1 MKGAPRAL
9 IIAALVALS
18 GAPAAS
24 SASARES
31 TDRPEI
37 DAPAAILEDGRTGD
51 VLLAKAP
58 GERRPIASTTKLM
71 TALLTLERTRPGEVF
86 AAGGYR
92 AAAVESQIGLEDGE
106 RMRVRDLLTALLLE
120 SANDAAATLAT
131 GISGSEGAFVGEMNR
146 RARELGLRDTHYENP
161 IGFDDRANYSSAR
174 DLAALARVLL
184 RDRRF
189 EAIVRR
195 PRAVLKSGDRRRVV
209 ENRNRLVGRYPRIDG
224 VKTGHTAGAGY
235 VLVGSATGRG
245 AQVVSVVLGAAS
257 EEARDVVSRALLT
270 YGLDQFRRRTVLRAG
285 RPMASAGV
293 TGRSGEVTLTTP
305 RDVVLTVRRGG
316 GEVRTRVSAPDE
328 LEGPLA
334 PGSRIGSIEV
344 LYDDDVAKTVPLV
357 TAGAVAEP
365 GTVARVT
372 SALRPPLTWIAV
384 AAIVLASALAV
395 FRIRSTTLA
404 RRAADDH
411 HGHT

>member
-1 MKGAPRAL
+1 MSRASRAL
-9 IIAALVALS
+9 VIAALVALS

-24 SASARES
+24 DAKGRES
-31 TDRPEI
+31 TGRPEI
-37 DAPAAILEDGRTGD
+37 DAPAATLEDGRTGH
-51 VLLAKAP
+51 VLLAKSP
-58 GERRPIASTTKLM
+58 RERRPIASTTKLM

-86 AAGGYR
+86 VARGYR
-92 AAAVESQIGLEDGE
+92 AAAVESQIGLEEGE

-120 SANDAAATLAT
+120 SANDAAATLARE
-131 GISGSEGAFVGEMNR
+131 ISGSEDAFVDEMNQ

-161 IGFDDRANYSSAR
+161 IGFDDPANYSSAR

-209 ENRNRLVGRYPRIDG
+209 ENRNTLVGRYPRVDG
-224 VKTGHTAGAGY
+224 VKTGHTAKAGY

-245 AQVVSVVLGAAS
+245 AQVVSVVLGAAD

-285 RPMASAGV
+285 RPVASAGV
-293 TGRSGEVTLTTP
+293 AGRDGEAALTTP
-305 RDVVLTVRRGG
+305 SDVVLTVRRGG
-316 GEVRTRVSAPDE
+316 AVRTSVSAPDE

-334 PGSRIGSIEV
+334 PGSRVGSVEV
-344 LYDDDVAKTVPLV
+344 LYGDEVAKTAPLV

-365 GTVARVT
+365 ATVARVT
-372 SALRPPLTWIAV
+372 AALRGPLTWIAL
-384 AAIVLASALAV
+384 AAIVLASALAI
-395 FRIRSTTLA
+395 FRIRSTTPA